1 VPIDAPLAAINF
13 EWDVFWDYL
22 FDEAIVRGALR
33 TVWISV
39 LAMLAGIALGVAAAV
54 ARHLRI
60 PVASQIASF
69 YIWFFRGTPL
79 LVQLIFW
86 FSAFPQLVTEDFDIL
101 FFTVQKEWFLLSP
114 FQAAL
119 IGLAMNEGAY
129 MAEIIRA
136 GIESIE
142 RGQMDAARSLGMTNL
157 KAMRLVILPQ
167 AARVAIPPT
176 GNEFIAMLKNSSLAS
191 AISYS
196 ELLFASQRVSNRNY
210 RVLELLAVASC
221 WYLFMTTVFS
231 IIQAEIEAR
240 LRPDQQ
246 DGGWRAIMRRVIEPP
261 QNWLGHRD

>member
-1 VPIDAPLAAINF
+1 MSAELPVAAINF
-13 EWDVFWDYL
+13 QWDVFWDYL
-22 FDEAIVRGALR
+22 FDPAIVRGAWR
-33 TVWISV
+33 TLWISV
-39 LAMLAGIALGVAAAV
+39 LAQIAGIGLGVIAAV
-54 ARHLRI
+54 ARNLRI
-60 PVASQIASF
+60 PIASQAASL

-79 LVQLIFW
+79 LVQLVFW

-101 FFTVQKEWFLLSP
+101 FITVQREWFLLSP

-191 AISYS
+191 VISYP
-196 ELLFASQRVSNRNY
+196 ELLTTTDRVANRNY

-231 IIQAEIEAR
+231 VIQAEIEAR
-240 LRPDQQ
+240 LRPEEQQ
-246 DGGWRAIMRRVIEPP
+246 GGWRAIVRRVIEPP
-261 QNWLGHRD
+261 ANWWGSRD